1 MIYLDIKRVM
11 KVRGIENHYKK
22 LVDLGIS
29 PAKVKNLLGKSA
41 IRITFDHLEKICLLL
56 NCTPNDLLVWRPND
70 AQANPEAQALIKL
83 KRDESED
90 LSKIMKSLPIEK
102 FDEIIGIIH
111 SLKDKG

>member
-1 MIYLDIKRVM
+1 MLYLNIGRVM
-11 KVRGIENHYKK
+11 KIRGIENHYR
-22 LVDLGIS
+22 LLIDLGITPQS
-29 PAKVKNLLGKSA
+29 SRTLLGDEA
-41 IRITFDHLEKICLLL
+41 MRISFEHLEKVCLAL
-56 NCTPNDLLVWRPND
+56 NCTPNDIIEWQPNQ

-111 SLKDKG
+111 NLKDKG